1 MKIYHFQFMNE
12 TFFPLHTYQKY
23 LLNFENDIIHN
34 RYFDVRIYYYCHKC
48 QSHLLSPSN
57 ALQEV
62 FKK

>member
-1 MKIYHFQFMNE
+1 MNE

-48 QSHLLSPSN
+48 QSHVLSPSN